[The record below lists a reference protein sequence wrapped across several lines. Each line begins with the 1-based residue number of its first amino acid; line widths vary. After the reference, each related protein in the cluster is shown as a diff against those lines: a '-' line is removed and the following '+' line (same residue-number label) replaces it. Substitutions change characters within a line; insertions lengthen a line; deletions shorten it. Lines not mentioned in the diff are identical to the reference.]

1 MGIFERQLPEAAHS
15 KTCLEED
22 CILTVAEIKE
32 RMNEFFQRKREEKRI
47 NRKRMRGSMHISCS
61 KDFQGPI

>member
-1 MGIFERQLPEAAHS
+1 MLGGGL
-15 KTCLEED
+15 

-61 KDFQGPI
+61 KDFQGLKLREVGQGD